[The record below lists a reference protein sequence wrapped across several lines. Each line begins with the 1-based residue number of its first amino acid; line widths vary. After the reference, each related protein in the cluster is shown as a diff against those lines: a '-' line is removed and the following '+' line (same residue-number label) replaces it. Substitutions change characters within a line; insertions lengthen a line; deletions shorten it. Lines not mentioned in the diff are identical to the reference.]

1 MHGQVAMFAVS
12 NLQQQ
17 SGGWI
22 WYAILVIL
30 LLIVVWWWLSRR
42 RGEPVQTPYKTPVQ
56 EKRTMQPDDL
66 TRLEGIGPKV
76 AKVLNEAGIRTFAD
90 LADAK
95 PQDVQEKLRAAGLQM
110 MNPEGWIEQA
120 ALAAKGDWS
129 ALEKLQGEL
138 KGGRRK

>member
-1 MHGQVAMFAVS
+1 MFATN

-17 SGGWI
+17 NGGWI
-22 WYAILVIL
+22 WYVVLVIL
-30 LLIVVWWWLSRR
+30 LLVVVVWWWLSRR
-42 RGEPVQTPYKTPVQ
+42 KGEPVRTPYQAPVQ
-56 EKRTMQPDDL
+56 EKRTTAPDDL
-66 TRLEGIGPKV
+66 TRIEGIGPKV
-76 AKVLNEAGIRTFAD
+76 AKVLNAAGITTFSD
-90 LADAK
+90 LANAK
-95 PQDVQEKLRAAGLQM
+95 TQVVQEELKAAGLQM